1 MKTYNK
7 IFNSKILYIFF
18 IILSLNIFF
27 FSTTD
32 LKAKPFNIENIEISK
47 PFELNFEK
55 NKVINN
61 GFRKAFNELILLIVK
76 STDQDKF
83 KTIKLNEIKSMI
95 NSFSIKEEKFVNDV
109 YFVNLGV
116 SFDKKKI
123 FEYLEKKNIFPLIP
137 KNKKFLFVPIMID
150 EKKQELLIFSENK
163 IFSQWN
169 NNLKSHHLIEYILP
183 AEDLEDI
190 RILKD
195 KYEFIEQYDF
205 KEITNKYDLKESI
218 IALIFKNNNDLR
230 ILSRITIKD
239 EVKLKNQL
247 FKNININDDIQIKDV
262 INELKMNYE
271 DFWKDSNMIN
281 TSIRLILT
289 IKMNNLD
296 NTKISKFERNLSNED
311 LVYDYK
317 ISKFNK
323 DYTFYK
329 IIFNGTPSEFLNSM
343 KEYNYR
349 FDTQNKI
356 WSLDE

>member
-1 MKTYNK
+1 MKTYNI

-18 IILSLNIFF
+18 VILSLNIFF

-32 LKAKPFNIENIEISK
+32 LKAKPFDIENIEISK
-47 PFELNFEK
+47 PFELNFDK

-61 GFRKAFNELILLIVK
+61 GFKKAFNELILLIVK
-76 STDQDKF
+76 STDQEKF

-95 NSFSIKEEKFVNDV
+95 NSFSIKEEKFVDNV

-116 SFDKKKI
+116 SFDKKKV
-123 FEYLEKKNIFPLIP
+123 FEFLEKKNIFPMIP
-137 KNKKFLFVPIMID
+137 KNKKFLFVPILIN
-150 EKKQELLIFSENK
+150 EKNQDLLIFSENK
-163 IFSQWN
+163 IFNQWN

-183 AEDLEDI
+183 TEDLEDI

-205 KEITNKYDLKESI
+205 KEITNKYNLKESI
-218 IALIFKNNNDLR
+218 VALIFKNKNDLR
-230 ILSRITIKD
+230 ILSRITIKN

-247 FKNININDDIQIKDV
+247 FKNININDDAQIKD
-262 INELKMNYE
+262 IIDKLKINYE
-271 DFWKDSNMIN
+271 DYWKDSNKIN
-281 TSIRLILT
+281 RSIKLILT

-296 NTKISKFERNLSNED
+296 NAKISKFEKNLSNED
-311 LVYDYK
+311 LIYDYK

-323 DYTFYK
+323 DYIFYK
-329 IIFNGTPSEFLNSM
+329 IVFNGTPTEFLNSM

-356 WSLDE
+356 WSLNE